1 MVLALARLDMTFKQ
15 LLKLVA
21 ELMRIQVGH
30 ALELGGALLASVLL
44 VLLVPVMVGV
54 HFNELE
60 WCEIKLIEKRRID
73 IVSFGRVAGVLGDV
87 VKAAWDLVDHV
98 GGALELINFLLDIDG
113 GDQFLIG
120 IRLCILLQGRFN
132 RL

>member
-54 HFNELE
+54 HLNELE
-60 WCEIKLIEKRRID
+60 
-73 IVSFGRVAGVLGDV
+73 
-87 VKAAWDLVDHV
+87 
-98 GGALELINFLLDIDG
+98 
-113 GDQFLIG
+113 
-120 IRLCILLQGRFN
+120 
-132 RL
+132 